1 MRALLAAPIIALTGA
16 IAFASGTANATPPV
30 TEDYLL
36 NCAGCHR
43 MDGRGVPGVVP
54 SLEQTRH
61 LVGLAG
67 GREYLARVP
76 GVAQAPLSD
85 ARLARLL
92 NWVIAEFGH
101 DEGDARPQ
109 PAAYTAA
116 EIAPLRRAPLRDPAA
131 ARPR

>member
-1 MRALLAAPIIALTGA
+1 MRALVAALAAG
-16 IAFASGTANATPPV
+16 IAFASGAANATPPV
-30 TEDYLL
+30 AEDYLL
-36 NCAGCHR
+36 SCAGCHG

-54 SLEQTRH
+54 SLEQTRR
-61 LVGLAG
+61 LAGLTG

-92 NWVIAEFGH
+92 NWVIAEFGRA
-101 DEGDARPQ
+101 EDAGGPQ

-116 EIAPLRRAPLRDPAA
+116 EIGPLRRAPLRDPAA

>member
-1 MRALLAAPIIALTGA
+1 
-16 IAFASGTANATPPV
+16 
-30 TEDYLL
+30 
-36 NCAGCHR
+36 
-43 MDGRGVPGVVP
+43 MDGRGVAGVVP
-54 SLEQTRH
+54 SLEHTRR
-61 LVGLAG
+61 LAVLAG

-92 NWVIAEFGH
+92 NWVIAEFGL
-101 DEGDARPQ
+101 DGDAARPE